1 MAHDSKFSGEK
12 RETAPENDDSL
23 VWDVLLQLQ
32 QMPLTVV
39 LQIRQ
44 KYILGALP
52 LLPEEKDANFY
63 QFQTC
68 FPSSFHH
75 TKIRKKKTAKTSLN
89 HFAAKVFPS
98 LCEIRKRCRKKGKY
112 MPNVAERTKSLKFQM

>member
-1 MAHDSKFSGEK
+1 M
-12 RETAPENDDSL
+12 
-23 VWDVLLQLQ
+23 LLQLQ

-75 TKIRKKKTAKTSLN
+75 TKIRKKRLPKRHSITLQRKYFRLSAK
-89 HFAAKVFPS
+89 FG
-98 LCEIRKRCRKKGKY
+98 KRCRKKGKY
-112 MPNVAERTKSLKFQM
+112 MSKMWQKEVPNM